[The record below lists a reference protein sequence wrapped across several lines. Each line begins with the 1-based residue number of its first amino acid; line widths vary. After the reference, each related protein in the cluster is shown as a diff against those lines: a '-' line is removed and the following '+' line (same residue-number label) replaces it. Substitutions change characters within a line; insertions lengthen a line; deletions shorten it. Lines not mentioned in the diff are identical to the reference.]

1 MKFIHNNV
9 FFPLKNFWE
18 HIVLIFIH
26 YYGDPDCYTKEEMKK
41 KSDSNLSLI
50 FEKKVINVSNPIK
63 FFQLKR
69 IYVNIHSKVKNK
81 KKEANNNKYRVQIIN
96 EIFNLT
102 KNEPMFNKYCIFM
115 LVIIW

>member
-1 MKFIHNNV
+1 MG
-9 FFPLKNFWE
+9 

-41 KSDSNLSLI
+41 KSVSNLSLI
-50 FEKKVINVSNPIK
+50 FEKKVINVSNPVK

-69 IYVNIHSKVKNK
+69 IYVNNSKLKNK
-81 KKEANNNKYRVQIIN
+81 KKEANNNKYIKQIIN

-102 KNEPMFNKYCIFM
+102 KN
-115 LVIIW
+115 